1 MFMNDLIPEA
11 ISRFNALNAR
21 DPNSIEVN
29 GELRP
34 KELVFA
40 ERLEAWV
47 LRMHPD
53 ASDALRLA
61 ARSQHLQRWS
71 VPRSDYPP
79 GRVGYLKWR
88 KDLSKRHADLA
99 TGVLSDLGAPEE
111 LISAL
116 RSINLKEGLKTNP
129 DTQAMEDALCLSF
142 LQHEFSAFVEK
153 YDDEKVI
160 DIVQKTWRKMSDSAH
175 ELALT
180 LPLEGRAKELVG
192 RALGAA

>member
-1 MFMNDLIPEA
+1 MNDLVTKA
-11 ISRFNALNAR
+11 IARFNELNSQ
-21 DPNSIEVN
+21 DPNTIAID
-29 GELRP
+29 GAPRP

-61 ARSQHLQRWS
+61 ARSQHLQRWT
-71 VPRSDYPP
+71 VPRSDYPE

-88 KDLSKRHADLA
+88 KDLSKKHADLA
-99 TGVLSDLGAPEE
+99 TVILEDLGAPSK
-111 LISAL
+111 LVSAL

-129 DTQAMEDALCLSF
+129 DTQAIEDALCLSF
-142 LQHEFSAFVEK
+142 LEHEFSEFAAK
-153 YDDEKVI
+153 HDDDKVI
-160 DIVQKTWRKMSDSAH
+160 DIVQKTWRKMSDAAH
-175 ELALT
+175 DLALT
-180 LPLEGRAKELVG
+180 LPLDGRPKELVG